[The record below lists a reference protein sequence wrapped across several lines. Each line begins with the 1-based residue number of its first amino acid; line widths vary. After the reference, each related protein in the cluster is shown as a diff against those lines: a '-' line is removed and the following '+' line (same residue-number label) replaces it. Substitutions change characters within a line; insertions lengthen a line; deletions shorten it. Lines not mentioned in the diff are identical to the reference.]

1 MYADHAGDGIPVCRS
16 LNTKS
21 NKQTSVVNN
30 KKFVFKPFVSKIT
43 HKLEVLASPLLGHDT
58 RKTFLLVGD
67 TRVAP
72 MKRRQLRQATE
83 QAAKG
88 AAP

>member
-1 MYADHAGDGIPVCRS
+1 MQYLSPR
-16 LNTKS
+16 S
-21 NKQTSVVNN
+21 NKQTNIVND
-30 KKFVFKPFVSKIT
+30 KKFGFKPFVSKIT
-43 HKLEVLASPLLGHDT
+43 HKLVFLASPLLGHDT

-72 MKRRQLRQATE
+72 MKHRQLRQAIE

-88 AAP
+88 SAP

>member
-1 MYADHAGDGIPVCRS
+1 MAFLYVVPEPQI
-16 LNTKS
+16 
-21 NKQTSVVNN
+21 KQTTT
-30 KKFVFKPFVSKIT
+30 KFVFKPFVSKIT